1 MPLYEYACEECEA
14 RFEELVRGEEVVA
27 CPQCGSVELRRLFST
42 FATEWKPS
50 IVNWNRFPYA

>member
-14 RFEELVRGEEVVA
+14 RFEELVRGEEAIV
-27 CPQCGSVELRRLFST
+27 CPECGSAHLRRLFST

-50 IVNWNRFPYA
+50 IVNWNRFPYP